1 MSGKSDSVIREAEAV
16 IDHLYETTELE
27 KLVWARELHDEIGG
41 LMVSAVMDLS
51 AACGRMTHV
60 DPHVKAQLERVRVT
74 LESAIDVSRRM
85 VEELRPSIL
94 DNFGLFAALKWQLKK
109 ASRDS
114 NATCTESYPH
124 TEPVFEHDASTA
136 LFRIAQDA
144 LAMTFKRGA
153 IKSAGL
159 IVLVKDGTVSIQ
171 ISDDGTPEMLQGEER
186 GAATAL
192 ASMQHRLRTLG
203 GKVDMVRTIGGGTVL
218 TANMPLTS

>member
-144 LAMTFKRGA
+144 
-153 IKSAGL
+153 
-159 IVLVKDGTVSIQ
+159 VLVKDGTVSIQ